1 MLTLGL
7 DPSLRS
13 YGWAVY
19 DSLATRPSDK
29 RVASGH
35 EGTLASTV
43 PIVRF
48 MHFRALV
55 RSLLKKFA
63 VDAVGIESP
72 AYGGGVFSERHFGL
86 MLYSLEAIF
95 EARKNCVL
103 FDPATLKFLVEKGSA
118 TKTDVQRY
126 VQLDTMSTKAINN
139 DEADSYCI
147 AKFTSRFI
155 DTKIGK
161 IQPENLTNSERRIF
175 LERTKKVKTTSGK
188 KIVKRIAHVFRE
200 NSRYFEF
207 SRVPIGSINLPEKAK
222 IDAELLSWLE
232 STD

>member
-175 LERTKKVKTTSGK
+175 LERTKKVKTTSGE